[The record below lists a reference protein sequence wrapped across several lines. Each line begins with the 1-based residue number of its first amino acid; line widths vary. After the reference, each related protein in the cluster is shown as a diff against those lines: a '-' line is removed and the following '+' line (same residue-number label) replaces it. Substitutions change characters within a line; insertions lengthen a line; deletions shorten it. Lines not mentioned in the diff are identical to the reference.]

1 MTDPHKPS
9 TGKPAPG
16 VRDLIAATIYTT
28 WLNNDDVP
36 DAHTLADAIITAL
49 GLTPEQWLRR
59 RTYSYGTT
67 YPNAPVED
75 RRLTRYTTTWVA
87 DE

>member
-16 VRDLIAATIYTT
+16 VRDLIATTIYTT
-28 WLNNDDVP
+28 WLDSDDVP

-49 GLTPEQWLRR
+49 K
-59 RTYSYGTT
+59 TT
-67 YPNAPVED
+67 AND
-75 RRLTRYTTTWVA
+75 
-87 DE
+87 